1 MINRRNFISRSM
13 AATIFLKSGA
23 GMAQAQDLTEL
34 SLVEASALISQGS
47 LSPVILPVLIWTG

>member
-13 AATIFLKSGA
+13 AATIFMKSGA

-47 LSPVILPVLIWTG
+47 LSPQ